1 MEKNKSNIFSVLLTF
16 YMHVFLSVFYH
27 RVLNLLTNLSMA
39 QTSKKQ
45 VHIQESRTKQLWH
58 TSLYWGWKMDPGT
71 ARKVLGRFK
80 TERWMKS
87 KRVSQCLEC
96 LTVCSVSLLITVAH
110 SSTIRFINQEED
122 GSYGDETMTL
132 QAVREVRDDLHHIT
146 ATLNFWTRERNGYK

>member
-1 MEKNKSNIFSVLLTF
+1 
-16 YMHVFLSVFYH
+16 
-27 RVLNLLTNLSMA
+27 
-39 QTSKKQ
+39 
-45 VHIQESRTKQLWH
+45 
-58 TSLYWGWKMDPGT
+58 
-71 ARKVLGRFK
+71 
-80 TERWMKS
+80 MKS

>member
-1 MEKNKSNIFSVLLTF
+1 
-16 YMHVFLSVFYH
+16 
-27 RVLNLLTNLSMA
+27 MA
-39 QTSKKQ
+39 QTSRKQ
-45 VHIQESRTKQLWH
+45 VHFQESRTKQLWH

-80 TERWMKS
+80 RERWMKS
-87 KRVSQCLEC
+87 KWVSQCLEC

-132 QAVREVRDDLHHIT
+132 QAVREVRVDLHHIT
-146 ATLNFWTRERNGYK
+146 ATLNFCTGERMDINNHVPAGLYNCRVWMSYFNILAQWMC